1 MLGRGLPPQHTRAG
15 GRISRVP
22 RGELVDVGCEG
33 GLGVVVVDALVD
45 DNDIPGR
52 IDKPTAYGFIQ
63 RGARVNERRTQSNY
77 KYMKQAAAD

>member
-1 MLGRGLPPQHTRAG
+1 MGRGLPPQHTRAG

-22 RGELVDVGCEG
+22 RGELVDVGCKG

-52 IDKPTAYGFIQ
+52 IDKATAYRFTQG
-63 RGARVNERRTQSNY
+63 GVRVNERRTQSNY
-77 KYMKQAAAD
+77 KYVKQAAAD